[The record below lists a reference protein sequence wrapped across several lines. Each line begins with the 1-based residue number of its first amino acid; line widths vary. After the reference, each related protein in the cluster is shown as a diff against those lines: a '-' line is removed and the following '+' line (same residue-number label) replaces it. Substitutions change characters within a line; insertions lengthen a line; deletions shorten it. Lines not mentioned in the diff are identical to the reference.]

1 MRTKVLQS
9 DGEKGILLTAMTEEQ
24 EDYNAFG
31 KWDAVGAAAMLGLF
45 PAVLNFIFND
55 HDIPGTI
62 SLLSVSGGA
71 ALVVYLLGFI
81 VPEKTLGRV
90 VNIIGCVL
98 TAVFLVL
105 AYFMWAEAIERDFP
119 STPEITDEAK

>member
-81 VPEKTLGRV
+81 VPEKPLGRV

-98 TAVFLVL
+98 TAIFFVL
-105 AYFMWAEAIERDFP
+105 AYFMWADAIERDFP
-119 STPEITDEAK
+119 TTPEITDEAK